1 MVRKAKQ
8 QRDAAR
14 SFRVIAI
21 EFRRGFRIAFALSLS
36 RPASR
41 AFARLAVTAA
51 EACPLLIASDRASSN
66 SRIIWSGVTSAIV
79 FAPGSSSVLEVAA
92 LSAPINRS
100 RPGSLNWTIAR
111 YVLSLRWHAASVR
124 RSPERPSRRHRH
136 GEAGAA
142 AEGDARAHPG
152 GRLVHLHEA
161 RRREQEGRAGSIRQ
175 REIVGAIV
183 RAFEHDG
190 RASECAGDLYGAMRQ
205 IGALEGLAHVA
216 RGRHPRP
223 GGHHRI

>member
-79 FAPGSSSVLEVAA
+79 FAPRSSAVLEGAA
-92 LSAPINRS
+92 LSAPTNRS
-100 RPGSLNWTIAR
+100 RPGSLNPTIPPHA
-111 YVLSLRWHAASVR
+111 LSFLWHI
-124 RSPERPSRRHRH
+124 P
-136 GEAGAA
+136 
-142 AEGDARAHPG
+142 
-152 GRLVHLHEA
+152 LV
-161 RRREQEGRAGSIRQ
+161 Q
-175 REIVGAIV
+175 
-183 RAFEHDG
+183 
-190 RASECAGDLYGAMRQ
+190 
-205 IGALEGLAHVA
+205 
-216 RGRHPRP
+216 
-223 GGHHRI
+223 